1 MKSIKLIAC
10 SIALLLLVGQAN
22 AQKFGFL
29 NSAGILSEVPEV
41 KQAESNLKAYQEQLS
56 KQGQQK
62 VEALQAKYTELAR
75 KEKQGEIA
83 PKALQEQADKL
94 KVEEEELAKLEQE
107 MQSQLGQK
115 REALL
120 QPILDKINKAITDI
134 AKEHGFS
141 YIFDS
146 SAGILLYADETTDIS
161 SLVRAKLGLPNPAD
175 TAKKDSAPA
184 GTTNTSTKNEPAP
197 KKN

>member
-1 MKSIKLIAC
+1 MKSLKSIFG
-10 SIALLLLVGQAN
+10 IALMLVCTSNVQ
-22 AQKFGFL
+22 AQKFGYL
-29 NSAGILSEVPEV
+29 NSSAIMSEVPEV

-62 VEALQAKYTELAR
+62 VEALQNKYQELAR

-94 KVEEEELAKLEQE
+94 KLEEEDLAKLEQD
-107 MQSQLGQK
+107 MQNQMAQK

-120 QPILDKINKAITDI
+120 QPILDKINKAIQEI
-134 AKEHGFS
+134 AKEQSYS

-146 SAGILLYADETTDIS
+146 SAGMLLYADESSDVS
-161 SLVRAKLGLPNPAD
+161 SLVRTKLGLAVP
-175 TAKKDSAPA
+175 TATSNTTTPKVDPGKKQ
-184 GTTNTSTKNEPAP
+184 
-197 KKN
+197 

>member
-1 MKSIKLIAC
+1 MKSIKLIVF
-10 SIALLLLVGQAN
+10 SIALFLLVGNTQ

-83 PKALQEQADKL
+83 PKALQEQAEKL

-107 MQSQLGQK
+107 MQNQLGQK

-120 QPILDKINKAITDI
+120 QPILDKINKAITDV
-134 AKEHGFS
+134 AKEQGFS

-146 SAGILLYADETTDIS
+146 SAGILLYADEASDVST
-161 SLVRAKLGLPNPAD
+161 LVRTKLGLPNPAD
-175 TAKKDSAPA
+175 TAKKDPAPGGA
-184 GTTNTSTKNEPAP
+184 TNTSTKNEPAP
-197 KKN
+197 KKQ

>member
-1 MKSIKLIAC
+1 MKSIKYIIA
-10 SIALLLLVGQAN
+10 AAFLMVVMQVN
-22 AQKFGFL
+22 AQKFGYL

-62 VEALQAKYTELAR
+62 VEALQAKYQELAR

-94 KVEEEELAKLEQE
+94 KVEEDELAKLEQE
-107 MQSQLGQK
+107 MQGQLAQK

-120 QPILDKINKAITDI
+120 QPILDRVNKAIQDV
-134 AKEHGFS
+134 AKEAGYT

-146 SAGILLYADETTDIS
+146 STGILLYADEASDVS
-161 SLVRAKLGLPNPAD
+161 ALVRAKLGLPNLAA
-175 TAKKDSAPA
+175 AKKEEAPA
-184 GTTNTSTKNEPAP
+184 GANTSVKN
-197 KKN
+197 

>member
-1 MKSIKLIAC
+1 MAGN
-10 SIALLLLVGQAN
+10 AQ

-83 PKALQEQADKL
+83 PKALQEQAEKL

-107 MQSQLGQK
+107 MQNQLGQK

-120 QPILDKINKAITDI
+120 QPILDKINKAITDV
-134 AKEHGFS
+134 AKEQGFS

-146 SAGILLYADETTDIS
+146 SAGILLYADEASDVST
-161 SLVRAKLGLPNPAD
+161 LVRTKLGLPNPAD
-175 TAKKDSAPA
+175 TAKKDPAPGGA
-184 GTTNTSTKNEPAP
+184 TNTSTKNEPAP
-197 KKN
+197 KKQ

>member
-10 SIALLLLVGQAN
+10 GVALFLLVGNIQ

-94 KVEEEELAKLEQE
+94 KLEEEDLAKLEQE

-120 QPILDKINKAITDI
+120 QPILDKINKAIQDV
-134 AKEHGFS
+134 AKENGFS

-146 SAGILLYADETTDIS
+146 SAGILLYADETTDVS
-161 SLVRAKLGLPNPAD
+161 ALVRTKLGLPNPAD
-175 TAKKDSAPA
+175 TAKKEAVPGGA
-184 GTTNTSTKNEPAP
+184 TNTSTKNAPEP
-197 KKN
+197 KKQ